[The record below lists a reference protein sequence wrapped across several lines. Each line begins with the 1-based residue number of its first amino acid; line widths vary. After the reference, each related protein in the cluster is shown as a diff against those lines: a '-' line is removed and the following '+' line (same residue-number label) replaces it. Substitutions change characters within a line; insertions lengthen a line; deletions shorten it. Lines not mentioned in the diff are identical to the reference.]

1 MKQKLL
7 KRIFLAA
14 VLLGVGVNGA
24 WAQTTLY
31 EIGTTDHDWT
41 SSEMD
46 NWTLSN
52 ETAVTKT
59 LTEDEPPYMKLTNG
73 SSTIEQVNYTATRT
87 ITAPSIDNSLV
98 TLTTTWN
105 VGNPTGSA
113 DRNYTYVKFGD
124 IKVLFYGQNYTF
136 AYQQDGGE
144 LVKLSPCASTGY
156 RSQDCVLTLT
166 IDRKSGQ
173 VGLDINHYSNRFKY
187 NNNNIATTANVDGF
201 TSIIFGYGGTSK
213 AKWGTVQT
221 VKSVAVT
228 EQAAIHATVNA
239 KYGDVILQT
248 DNFAST
254 DATLYYAWPKYILKD
269 GNLYNNQSRSAG
281 SQYASKTTEDVEV
294 DKSYSLVSSASLGG
308 KAMLLTNL
316 GTGVSSSESDA
327 NYLRCSYGTSTNGSS
342 SLTLA
347 AAGELEDGYYTFE
360 LGSYKKRGG
369 HISVGGEKVGDIS
382 QGGNSGSY
390 LLTTLTNVLVQN
402 NAVVTADKADGASAT
417 DNIDY
422 FLAIKTGV
430 PANLGANGYTTFAST
445 DALDLTSAAQTTA
458 GITAYKASVSGKT
471 VSFTALNQTVPANTG
486 ILLAGTASATVNIPV
501 ADSGTDVD
509 GNAFLVNTAGTTFT
523 ADDGYTYFAM
533 KKNSDPLT
541 FATFAPGTVAIPA
554 TKAYLKVLTTD
565 LAGSRLD
572 LVFGDE
578 STGIKTMDNGQID
591 NGEIYNLQGQRVE
604 KSTKGLYVVNG
615 KKVLVK

>member
-41 SSEMD
+41 SSEME

-52 ETAVTKT
+52 QTAVTKT
-59 LTEDEPPYMKLTNG
+59 LTEDNPPYMKITNG
-73 SSTIEQVNYTATRT
+73 SSTTEQVNYTATRT
-87 ITAPSIDNSLV
+87 FTAPSIDNSLV

-105 VGNPTGSA
+105 VGNPTGSN

-144 LVKLSPCASTGY
+144 LVKLSPCASSSY
-156 RSQDCVLTLT
+156 RSQDCVLTIT

-173 VGLDINHYSNRFKY
+173 VGLDINHYTNRFKY
-187 NNNNIATTANVDGF
+187 NNKNIATTADVDGF
-201 TSIIFGYGGTSK
+201 TSVIFGYGGTSK

-239 KYGDVILQT
+239 KYGDVTLQT

-254 DATLYYAWPKYILKD
+254 NATLYYAWPKYILKD

-281 SQYASKTTEDVEV
+281 KQYADKTTEDVEV
-294 DKSYSLVSSASLGG
+294 DKTYSLVSPASMGG
-308 KAMLLTNL
+308 TAMLLKNF
-316 GTGVSSSESDA
+316 GTGVTTTESDA
-327 NYLRCSYGTSTNGSS
+327 GYLRCSYGTSTNSS

-382 QGGNSGSY
+382 QAGNSGSY
-390 LLTTLTNVLVQN
+390 ILTTLTNVLVQN
-402 NAVVTADKADGASAT
+402 NAVITADKAEGASVT

-430 PANLGANGYTTFAST
+430 PATLGTNGYTTFAST
-445 DALDLTSAAQTTA
+445 YPLDLTTAAQTAA

-471 VSFTALNQTVPANTG
+471 VSFSALNQAVPANTG
-486 ILLAGTASATVNIPV
+486 ILLAGTADASVNIPV
-501 ADSGTDVD
+501 AASGTDVD
-509 GNAFLVNTAGTTFT
+509 GNAFLVNTGGAVFD
-523 ADDGYTYFAM
+523 AESGYTYFAM
-533 KKNSDPLT
+533 KKNSNPLT

-554 TKAYLKVLTTD
+554 TKAYLKVLTSS
-565 LAGSRLD
+565 LAGARLD
-572 LVFGDE
+572 LVFSDE
-578 STGIKTMDNGQID
+578 STGIGSVNSE
-591 NGEIYNLQGQRVE
+591 EITDKSFYDLQGRRVAQPA
-604 KSTKGLYVVNG
+604 KGLYIVNG
-615 KKVLVK
+615 KKVVVK